1 MAAPMLVRPLQVCA
15 GHWSGAVPAGGWR
28 CLWTSAALSAG
39 KAWRLRHGF
48 APSGSEY
55 GPLTDLPDWSF
66 ADGRPGVPWKGQ
78 IRRKEE
84 CEAMAVSVS
93 RGWWCCCVC
102 HCGGGTAAD
111 PAPLL
116 RGRVVLLST
125 EMDVGLET
133 WHEQQRELSTK
144 QLEKERNQLKAKAH
158 P

>member
-1 MAAPMLVRPLQVCA
+1 MCA

-93 RGWWCCCVC
+93 GRPALPAQCERLALPAQCVC
-102 HCGGGTAAD
+102 GTARA
-111 PAPLL
+111 
-116 RGRVVLLST
+116 
-125 EMDVGLET
+125 
-133 WHEQQRELSTK
+133 
-144 QLEKERNQLKAKAH
+144 
-158 P
+158 